1 MSSIFMYFSYYLLF
15 CSVFQI
21 KFSPNITN
29 SKKAEELEQVEKGVA
44 VGFNQEETWGRQ
56 SGKKR

>member
-1 MSSIFMYFSYYLLF
+1 MLSIFMYFSFYLLF

-29 SKKAEELEQVEKGVA
+29 SKKAEELEQGRR
-44 VGFNQEETWGRQ
+44 GFNQEETWGRQ